1 MTAAEKKK
9 ALRHVQGGAEKAKVA
24 VENRDTRILVALGL
38 GLSIREVATAAGLS
52 PARVH
57 QIRHGK

>member
-1 MTAAEKKK
+1 MTTAQKQ
-9 ALRHVQGGAEKAKVA
+9 ALRHVGRKSNQSEEASHSRNLAI
-24 VENRDTRILVALGL
+24 RDALEEGC
-38 GLSIREVATAAGLS
+38 SIREVAAAANLS

>member
-1 MTAAEKKK
+1 MSAEKKQ
-9 ALRHVQGGAEKAKVA
+9 ALRHVRRTSTAAKLA
-24 VENRDTRILVALGL
+24 SERRDAAIHHALDSS
-38 GLSIREVATAAGLS
+38 SIREVAEAASLS